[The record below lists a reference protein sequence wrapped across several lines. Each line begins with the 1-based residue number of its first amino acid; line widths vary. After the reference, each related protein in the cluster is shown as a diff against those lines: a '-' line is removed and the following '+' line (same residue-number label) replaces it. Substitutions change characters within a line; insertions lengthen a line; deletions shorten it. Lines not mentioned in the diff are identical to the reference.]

1 MEWSMAMTFGK
12 AVKYHREKLGITQ
25 AKLGERLGQDSF
37 RVTKVET
44 GHTFRRMPPAEEFRA
59 WADALEVPPEVLL
72 VQMGYLD
79 DPKDK
84 TQKPE
89 LVFTSLAEE
98 IRSADNL
105 PAEVRTTA
113 LEGIA
118 QARRML
124 EVMQK
129 K

>member
-1 MEWSMAMTFGK
+1 MAMTFGK
-12 AVKYHREKLGITQ
+12 AVKYHREKLGLTQ
-25 AKLGERLGQDSF
+25 EALGERLDQPSH

-44 GHTFRRMPPAEEFRA
+44 GHTFRRMPSPEEFRA
-59 WADALEVPPEVLL
+59 WADALEVPPEVML

-84 TQKPE
+84 AQKPE
-89 LVFTSLAEE
+89 LIFTSLAEE
-98 IRSADNL
+98 IRSADNM

-124 EVMQK
+124 EVMK
-129 K
+129 KSK